1 MLPLLLK
8 LLDSKFRYILCC
20 NKKHFYIILEDLL
33 YKLGDISMYSFASF
47 DTRWNHALIVLWQ
60 AHETVTFLDH
70 VITGSYVHPSIL
82 VTPKDDS
89 NNTVE
94 F

>member
-1 MLPLLLK
+1 
-8 LLDSKFRYILCC
+8 
-20 NKKHFYIILEDLL
+20 
-33 YKLGDISMYSFASF
+33 MYSFASF